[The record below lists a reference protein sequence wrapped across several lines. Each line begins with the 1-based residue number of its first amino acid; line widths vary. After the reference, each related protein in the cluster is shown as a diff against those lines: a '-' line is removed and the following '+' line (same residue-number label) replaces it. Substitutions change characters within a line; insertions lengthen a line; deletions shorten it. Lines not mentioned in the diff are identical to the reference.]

1 MIEKKITELN
11 QEIQRS
17 KTVNIAIIVALVVS
31 FLDNPNPSE
40 KSFTAANK
48 NESLIYCDICDFE
61 SENDKERI
69 SHMREEH
76 EDCYCC

>member
-1 MIEKKITELN
+1 M
-11 QEIQRS
+11 
-17 KTVNIAIIVALVVS
+17 S

-61 SENDKERI
+61 SENDNERI
-69 SHMREEH
+69 YYMREEH